1 MRKYVNAGVLF
12 SSLILGG
19 CSISE
24 HKKSDLVF
32 TANTMTGDAET
43 VNLCT
48 VERPQL
54 SVEPEP
60 TVTRPYSADL
70 FFITNSDLFNSDSAR
85 DAENIYQD
93 VVALNADKI
102 ILIGY
107 TDTVGS
113 IQSNE
118 TLSKR
123 RVERVKQDLLARG
136 ITESVISVDWHGE
149 AHLSVETG
157 DNVDEQKNRRVEIYV
172 R

>member
-1 MRKYVNAGVLF
+1 MRKYVNTVMLF
-12 SSLILGG
+12 STLIMGG

-32 TANTMTGDAET
+32 SANTLAGDAEII
-43 VNLCT
+43 NLCS
-48 VERPQL
+48 VQRPQVV
-54 SVEPEP
+54 VEPEP

-70 FFITNSDLFNSDSAR
+70 YFTTNTILFNSASLK
-85 DAENIYQD
+85 DAEQIYQD
-93 VVALNADKI
+93 IVALNADKI

-113 IQSNE
+113 AQSNE
-118 TLSKR
+118 RLSMR
-123 RVERVKQDLLARG
+123 RVDRVKQDLLRRG
-136 ITESVISVDWHGE
+136 IAESVISVDWHGE
-149 AHLSVETG
+149 EYLSVETG